1 MREQMAHVLTD
12 GLKVEVLQATVAG
25 IVEKN
30 HDEHDFRLRKRP
42 VAVIFALG
50 RGFYGIF
57 FHHTVK
63 KLAEFICHKENFRN
77 FVLGEHCDYCLYS
90 LCMSTIK
97 VQQFSLITGSTE
109 N

>member
-1 MREQMAHVLTD
+1 MLADMLRI
-12 GLKVEVLQATVAG
+12 EVFQAAVAG

-77 FVLGEHCDYCLYS
+77 FVFGEHSENCL
-90 LCMSTIK
+90 CN
-97 VQQFSLITGSTE
+97 V
-109 N
+109 